1 MPITLSTTDF
11 GHDLWIDGLSQ
22 NSPFQLFPMDRIYIT
37 KVIIKVIDKTTTGFE
52 ADWCLIGWLLCGM
65 DRWLVDWLDM
75 GLAWLHHSNAEG
87 KVMVIVYGFDWQCK
101 IPWYIMIVWLI
112 HYILRYSRE
121 ENILKIWHKAGR
133 LPTLAPNPLTA
144 YISESYPPYSHLLC
158 LRHHYGYV
166 VMPTIPL
173 LLYTFLHFVS

>member
-22 NSPFQLFPMDRIYIT
+22 NSPLQLFPMDRIDVT
-37 KVIIKVIDKTTTGFE
+37 KVITMVIDKTTTGFE
-52 ADWCLIGWLLCGM
+52 ADWLLRRLMIGWLLGHGFGM
-65 DRWLVDWLDM
+65 V
-75 GLAWLHHSNAEG
+75 HHSNAEG

-121 ENILKIWHKAGR
+121 ENILKIWQEAGW
-133 LPTLAPNPLTA
+133 LPTLVPNPLTA

-166 VMPTIPL
+166 VMHTISL